1 MRMVSIGR
9 KGKLLTIYTREEV
22 HLCLQQYRN
31 GVWTDY
37 NDWLESVEGANCTVN
52 RTVSVPKGYQYRAKA
67 SYYAYAGSKSE
78 HVTKYSAEVEY

>member
-1 MRMVSIGR
+1 M
-9 KGKLLTIYTREEV
+9 